1 MFEDVLSP
9 LLSALRDLVAWSQ
22 KEHIRS
28 VIIGGVAASLL
39 GRPRLTRD
47 IDAVVLLDSKRWK
60 KFLTVGQQFGFEPR
74 IQDPLIFARK
84 NRILL
89 VNHKPTGIDVD
100 ISLGA
105 LPFEEEAIERAVS
118 SEVAGVNI
126 PLPTPEDLIIMKA
139 VAGRPRDQVDIESLL
154 DAHPRLD
161 LKRVRRWV
169 REFSVAMAMP
179 EIYDR
184 LNEHL
189 VKRSRKVSRRKKPV
203 KGR

>member
-47 IDAVVLLDSKRWK
+47 IDAVVLLDSKRWE

-105 LPFEEEAIERAVS
+105 LPFEEEAIDRAVS

-139 VAGRPRDQVDIESLL
+139 VAHRPIDMIDIQAVL
-154 DAHPRLD
+154 DVHPDLD
-161 LKRVRRWV
+161 LHRIRRWV
-169 REFSVAMAMP
+169 KEFSKVLEMP
-179 EIYDR
+179 EI
-184 LNEHL
+184 LNDLEKIL
-189 VKRSRKVSRRKKPV
+189 GQAKK
-203 KGR
+203 

>member
-1 MFEDVLSP
+1 MSEDVLSP

-47 IDAVVLLDSKRWK
+47 IDAVVLLDSKRWE

-139 VAGRPRDQVDIESLL
+139 VAHRPIDMIDIQAVL
-154 DAHPRLD
+154 DVHPDLD
-161 LKRVRRWV
+161 LHRIRRWV
-169 REFSVAMAMP
+169 KEFSEVLEMP
-179 EIYDR
+179 EI
-184 LNEHL
+184 LNDLERIL
-189 VKRSRKVSRRKKPV
+189 GQSKK
-203 KGR
+203 

>member
-47 IDAVVLLDSKRWK
+47 IDAVVLLDSKRWE

-139 VAGRPRDQVDIESLL
+139 VAHRPIDMIDIQAVL
-154 DAHPRLD
+154 DVHPDLD
-161 LKRVRRWV
+161 LHRIRRWV
-169 REFSVAMAMP
+169 KEFSEVLEMP
-179 EIYDR
+179 EI
-184 LNEHL
+184 LNDLERIL
-189 VKRSRKVSRRKKPV
+189 
-203 KGR
+203 GQ

>member
-22 KEHIRS
+22 KEHVRS

-47 IDAVVLLDSKRWK
+47 IDAVVLLDSKRWE

-139 VAGRPRDQVDIESLL
+139 VAHRPIDMIDIQAVL
-154 DAHPRLD
+154 DVHPDLD
-161 LKRVRRWV
+161 LHRIRRWV
-169 REFSVAMAMP
+169 KEFSEVLEMP
-179 EIYDR
+179 EI
-184 LNEHL
+184 LNDLERIL
-189 VKRSRKVSRRKKPV
+189 GQSKK
-203 KGR
+203 

>member
-47 IDAVVLLDSKRWK
+47 IDAVVLLDSKRWE

-139 VAGRPRDQVDIESLL
+139 VAHRPIDMIDIQAVL
-154 DAHPRLD
+154 DVHPDLD
-161 LKRVRRWV
+161 LHRIRRWV
-169 REFSVAMAMP
+169 KEFSEVLEMP
-179 EIYDR
+179 EI
-184 LNEHL
+184 LNDLERIL
-189 VKRSRKVSRRKKPV
+189 GQSKK
-203 KGR
+203 

>member
-89 VNHKPTGIDVD
+89 VNHKPSGIDVD

-139 VAGRPRDQVDIESLL
+139 VAHRPIDMIDIQAVL
-154 DAHPRLD
+154 DVHPDLD
-161 LKRVRRWV
+161 LHRIRRWV
-169 REFSVAMAMP
+169 KEFSEVLEMP
-179 EIYDR
+179 EI
-184 LNEHL
+184 LNDLERIL
-189 VKRSRKVSRRKKPV
+189 GQSKK
-203 KGR
+203 

>member
-22 KEHIRS
+22 KEHVRS

-47 IDAVVLLDSKRWK
+47 IDAVVLLDSKRWE

-105 LPFEEEAIERAVS
+105 LPFEEEAIDRAVS

-139 VAGRPRDQVDIESLL
+139 VAHRPIDMIDIQAVL
-154 DAHPRLD
+154 DVHPDLD
-161 LKRVRRWV
+161 LHRIRRWV
-169 REFSVAMAMP
+169 KEFSEVLEMP
-179 EIYDR
+179 EI
-184 LNEHL
+184 LNDLERIL
-189 VKRSRKVSRRKKPV
+189 GQSKK
-203 KGR
+203 